1 MSNGQGLRLIEPLRS
16 LYKDEVRGMYQFEN
30 FPFVASGAEVLL
42 RRSLLA
48 HLLANFMLHLKRNE
62 SADIVGQSLVELSE
76 YQSNL

>member
-16 LYKDEVRGMYQFEN
+16 LYKDEVRGTYQFEN
-30 FPFVASGAEVLL
+30 FPFVVSGAEVLP

-48 HLLANFMLHLKRNE
+48 HLLANFVSHLKRNE